1 MLAVGPTTMY
11 VMLKASPEHGGA
23 LLHSLV
29 PELSTVLASTTPGPL
44 TVPVV
49 HAPVWAEPS
58 IQMFV
63 NEGLAIKGPRVAL
76 VGFR

>member
-1 MLAVGPTTMY
+1 MY

-44 TVPVV
+44 AVPVV
-49 HAPVWAEPS
+49 HVPVWAEPLT
-58 IQMFV
+58 QMFV
-63 NEGLAIKGPRVAL
+63 NEGLVINGPRVAL